1 MKSPLRGKLRA
12 LSLSMTCL
20 MACIVT
26 SQVAHAELW
35 ERGRL
40 ILSKTIT
47 IVPKAAIN
55 AALAAQGPQMAALVG
70 PAQCDVRVDAII
82 FQARGPRNE
91 PITSSGAVLTP
102 IGDAACALNARA
114 PVIAYDHGT
123 EFRRSFSM
131 ANPASEETS
140 AAIAWYAAKGYVVVA
155 PDYHGYG
162 ASTLPYHAYLH
173 ADSEADA
180 TVDALRASRKVLGK
194 YGLKIGKLFVTG
206 YSHGG
211 HASMATTRA
220 LETRYR
226 GEFPLTAAAPM
237 AGPYSLE
244 ETFVFGASNA
254 TLAGTAV
261 GAYAMIGLNHAYH
274 SIYRKPA
281 DIFLPAYAPT
291 IESYFP
297 GPVEG
302 SDLYAKGVLPQA
314 LGDLFTP
321 SFLNTLRTDPNSA
334 VRRVLRENS
343 LIDGWTPTIP
353 MVLCGGARDP
363 LVPFF
368 NTPRAQQA
376 FNSRG
381 AHVAVIEADQAFG
394 LPPFASQD
402 DYLNYH
408 ARTVFPLCAIATRK
422 QLFDPLK

>member
-1 MKSPLRGKLRA
+1 MKSRMRGKLRA
-12 LSLSMTCL
+12 LSLLTTCL
-20 MACIVT
+20 VT
-26 SQVAHAELW
+26 SLVASQAAHAELW

-47 IVPKAAIN
+47 VVPKAAIN

-70 PAQCDVRVDAII
+70 PAQCDVRIDAIV

-102 IGDAACALNARA
+102 VGDASCTVNTSA
-114 PVIAYDHGT
+114 PVIAFDHGT

-131 ANPASEETS
+131 ANPTGDQTS
-140 AAIAWYAAKGYVVVA
+140 AIIGWYAAKGYVVVA

-162 ASTLPYHAYLH
+162 GSTLPYHAYLH
-173 ADSEADA
+173 AASEADA
-180 TVDALRASRKVLGK
+180 TVDALRASRKVLGR

-226 GEFPLTAAAPM
+226 GEFPLVAAAPM
-237 AGPYSLE
+237 SGPYALE

-261 GAYAMIGLNHAYH
+261 GAFAMIGLNRATHA
-274 SIYRKPA
+274 IYGRAA
-281 DIFLPAYAPT
+281 DIFQPAYAPT

-297 GPVEG
+297 GPLEA
-302 SDLYAKGVLPQA
+302 SELYAKGVLPLA
-314 LGDLFTP
+314 LSDLFKAP
-321 SFLNTLRTDPNSA
+321 FLETVRSNPDSA

-343 LIDGWTPTIP
+343 LIDGWTPQVP
-353 MVLCGGARDP
+353 MALCGGARDP

-368 NTPRAQQA
+368 NTLRAQQA
-376 FNSRG
+376 FNARG
-381 AHVAVIEADQAFG
+381 ARVAVIEADQAFG
-394 LPPFASQD
+394 LPPFASED
-402 DYLNYH
+402 DYKNYH
-408 ARTVFPLCAIATRK
+408 ARTIFPLCAIATRK
-422 QLFDPLK
+422 QLFDVLK

>member
-1 MKSPLRGKLRA
+1 MKSPMRAKLRA
-12 LSLSMTCL
+12 VALLVTCL
-20 MACIVT
+20 AA
-26 SQVAHAELW
+26 SQAAHAEIW

-40 ILSKTIT
+40 IISKTIT
-47 IVPKAAIN
+47 VVPKAAID
-55 AALAAQGPQMAALVG
+55 AALAAQGPQFAALVG
-70 PAQCDVRVDAII
+70 PAQCDVRVDAIV

-91 PITSSGAVLTP
+91 PITSSGAVFTP
-102 IGDAACALNARA
+102 IGDATCIVKANA

-131 ANPASEETS
+131 ANPTNEETPP
-140 AAIAWYAAKGYVVVA
+140 AIAWYAAKGYVVVA

-237 AGPYSLE
+237 AGPYALE
-244 ETFVFGASNA
+244 ETFVFGVSNA
-254 TLAGTAV
+254 TVAGTAV
-261 GAYAMIGLNHAYH
+261 GSYAMIGLNHVYH
-274 SIYRKPA
+274 SIYRNPA
-281 DIFLPAYAPT
+281 EIFLPAYAPT

-297 GPVEG
+297 GPLAAG
-302 SDLYAKGVLPQA
+302 DLYAKGVLPQA
-314 LGDLFTP
+314 LGDLFKA

-334 VRRVLRENS
+334 ARRILRENS

-353 MVLCGGARDP
+353 MVLCAGARDP

-394 LPPFASQD
+394 LPPFESED
-402 DYLNYH
+402 DYRNYH